1 MLKAGKSKENEQQQ
15 IISKKTKTETTS
27 KYKMQT
33 QEHESH
39 IVQDHLQY
47 PIQKPIFKK
56 HPLVIKI

>member
-1 MLKAGKSKENEQQQ
+1 MLKTGKSKENEQQQ

-33 QEHESH
+33 QKHESH
-39 IVQDHLQY
+39 IVRDHLQY
-47 PIQKPIFKK
+47 PIQKSIFKK